1 MHSSLSQPSSLPTDQ
16 RAQQGGL
23 LFLASLLV
31 FFLAGIVTFV
41 LYASWR
47 EASFIAAEK
56 LPLSF
61 GLSTLCLIVVSGMLH
76 GAVRNVRREKHSSA
90 MRFLIVA
97 LLGSVVFLAV
107 QGRAMWHLAGGYSS
121 AGLEAGLA
129 GMMLALALLHAMH
142 VIGGVASLV
151 IVTLR
156 LMRHQYDHERHWGI
170 SFTALYWHFLDVVW
184 LLMLAAFWYSSGG
197 F

>member
-1 MHSSLSQPSSLPTDQ
+1 M
-16 RAQQGGL
+16 

-31 FFLAGIVTFV
+31 FFIAGIVTFV

-56 LPLSF
+56 IPLSF
-61 GLSTLCLIVVSGMLH
+61 GLSTICLIVVSGMLH
-76 GAVRNVRREKHSSA
+76 VAVLNVRRERHRAA
-90 MRFLIVA
+90 MALMMVA
-97 LLGSVVFLAV
+97 LIGSVIFLAV
-107 QGRAMWHLAGGYSS
+107 QGWAMWHIAGGYST

-129 GMMLALALLHAMH
+129 GMMLVLALLHAMH

-151 IVTLR
+151 IVTWR
-156 LMRHQYDHERHWGI
+156 LFRHKYDHERHWGI

-184 LLMLAAFWYSSGG
+184 VLMLAAFWYTSGG
-197 F
+197 FML

>member
-1 MHSSLSQPSSLPTDQ
+1 MAATTALPADK

-31 FFLAGIVTFV
+31 FFLTGIVSFA

-47 EASFIAAEK
+47 ETAFIQAEK

-61 GLSTLCLIVVSGMLH
+61 AWSTLCLVFVSGLLH
-76 GAVRNVRREKHSSA
+76 WGVFSVRRERCREALVLLIASLIGA
-90 MRFLIVA
+90 VAFLVI
-97 LLGSVVFLAV
+97 
-107 QGRAMWHLAGGYSS
+107 QGVAMWHVAGGYAT

-129 GMMLALALLHAMH
+129 GMMLVLALLHALH
-142 VIGGVASLV
+142 VIGGVAALV
-151 IVTLR
+151 IVTAR
-156 LMRHQYDHERHWGI
+156 LARGQYDHERHWGI

-184 LLMLAAFWYSSGG
+184 IAMLFAFWYTSGG
-197 F
+197 FAS